1 MRQTNIYK
9 ALSKYHCFMIGV
21 K

>member
-1 MRQTNIYK
+1 LLAK
-9 ALSKYHCFMIGV
+9 ALSKP